1 MKFNYEFRST
11 IKRNKSSKN
20 LTGEELGKILNVT
33 KVAISNWESGRRFPS
48 QNILISI
55 ADYFNISLDFLLCR
69 TNIKQNFFH
78 DEYNQENLEKI
89 MLLFNELSF
98 DSQEIILKTTTA
110 FLEKENNTSK

>member
-1 MKFNYEFRST
+1 MNFGQRLKEIRVQ
-11 IKRNKSSKN
+11 KN